1 MLGDILQ
8 LQLRGSRNVY
18 QQTAVQPMKGSV
30 PKPEYK
36 AWMTAPWSRQAAAI
50 HATRDILSAPAYGST
65 KPNDFIHI
73 SGIRPPDAPTVISVP
88 TVAGSNI
95 PQGGVI
101 LP

>member
-1 MLGDILQ
+1 MQALLGGRPLNQVTSI
-8 LQLRGSRNVY
+8 
-18 QQTAVQPMKGSV
+18 QPAKASV

-36 AWMTAPWSRQAAAI
+36 GWMVAPWSRTAAAI

-65 KPNDFIHI
+65 KPGDFITI
-73 SGIRPPDAPTVISVP
+73 SGMKPPQAPTIISVP

-95 PQGGVI
+95 PGGGVH